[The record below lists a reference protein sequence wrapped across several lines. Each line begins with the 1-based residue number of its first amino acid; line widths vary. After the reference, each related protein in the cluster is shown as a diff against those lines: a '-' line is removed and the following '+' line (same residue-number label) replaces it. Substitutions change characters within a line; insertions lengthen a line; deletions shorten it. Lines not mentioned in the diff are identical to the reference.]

1 MDKDVYKHKKLDQK
15 RYSTGDWNKSP
26 AEKSLGHIQGTES
39 SFVVVVVFLPTAP
52 PGLHGWDT
60 SVTIQFLLNWP
71 SVDPRLPVVADQ
83 TQTVS
88 PGKNICRCSIK
99 TWSPQS
105 WHCLPALIV
114 CWVTTVARGDAV
126 HSRLQ
131 EPVAGQLR
139 EYFPNQTMSS
149 QSNPLY
155 LTLTRS
161 KKKPSQICN
170 LLFSEA
176 QRERQI
182 ISSL

>member
-1 MDKDVYKHKKLDQK
+1 MGKDFYKHKDLDQK
-15 RYSTGDWNKSP
+15 GYWTEDWNKSP

-39 SFVVVVVFLPTAP
+39 SFVVVFFSSPNSSSCFTWMRYQGDNTLYSKSTLGGPTSTC
-52 PGLHGWDT
+52 GGRSNSNSFT
-60 SVTIQFLLNWP
+60 
-71 SVDPRLPVVADQ
+71 RE
-83 TQTVS
+83 
-88 PGKNICRCSIK
+88 NICRCSIK
-99 TWSPQS
+99 TWRLQS

-126 HSRLQ
+126 HSCLQ